1 MDPEL
6 LNALAN
12 LSIATISVLSLVYTI
27 LQFLKALDNRAE
39 RHAEAM
45 AEQQKALRDVE
56 AHVRNML
63 ANSLTQSSIALEQ
76 NTRVLSR
83 IIARLDG
90 EK

>member
-1 MDPEL
+1 
-6 LNALAN
+6 
-12 LSIATISVLSLVYTI
+12 
-27 LQFLKALDNRAE
+27 
-39 RHAEAM
+39 
-45 AEQQKALRDVE
+45 
-56 AHVRNML
+56 ML